1 MRNDGDNFF
10 TFYSSVML
18 FQVPANKKHK
28 GIENIF
34 WLKQTGTPSGG
45 IFWMFKIDKDIT
57 RARNEQN
64 VATRRQVEIPRVL
77 PE

>member
-1 MRNDGDNFF
+1 
-10 TFYSSVML
+10 ML

-34 WLKQTGTPSGG
+34 CIVVAEMNVSTGTPSGG
-45 IFWMFKIDKDIT
+45 IFRTFKIDKDVT
-57 RARNEQN
+57 RARDEQN
-64 VATRRQVEIPRVL
+64 VATRRQVEIPHVL